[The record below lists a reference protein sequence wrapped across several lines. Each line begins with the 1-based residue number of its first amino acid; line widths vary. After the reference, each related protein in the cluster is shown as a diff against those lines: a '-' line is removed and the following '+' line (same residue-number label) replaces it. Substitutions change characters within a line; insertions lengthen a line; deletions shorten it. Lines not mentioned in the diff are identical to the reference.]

1 MPDLYDD
8 EAFEAFCTIKKR
20 RLAAIARCTRGE
32 AEPGDVK
39 SIAWEMAGLIQSQGD
54 IEIDFLN
61 PDCQDRIIAYTY
73 QKLVAYAE
81 KTVRYA
87 IRLDH
92 GPPGADDTAPTLM
105 ERLRDP
111 GSPDPVE
118 QLIAWEEYQE
128 PPTVDP
134 HRSCACA
141 YVLLLRHFN
150 GRMPAVAHFLRIS
163 VSHTYRCCARARQTE
178 VQQIPISMHVQ
189 DAAFQPRPWRS
200 FKLCRVPRQLALDF
214 GEGLFDKDSFQSS
227 TRSSP
232 C

>member
-1 MPDLYDD
+1 MPGLYDD
-8 EAFEAFCTIKKR
+8 EAFEVFCTIKKR

-32 AEPGDVK
+32 VEPDDVK
-39 SIAWEMAGLIQSQGD
+39 SVAWEMACVIQTQGGT
-54 IEIDFLN
+54 EIDFLN
-61 PDCQDRIIAYTY
+61 PDCQDLIISYTY
-73 QKLVAYAE
+73 QKLVAYTE

-92 GPPGADDTAPTLM
+92 GPPGSDDNAPTLM

-118 QLIAWEEYQE
+118 QLIALEEYQAQ
-128 PPTVDP
+128 PAVDP

-141 YVLLLRHFN
+141 YVLLLRRFN
-150 GRMPAVAHFLRIS
+150 GWMPAVAHFLRIS
-163 VSHTYRCCARARQTE
+163 TSHTYRCCARARQAE
-178 VQQIPISMHVQ
+178 VQQLPIPIHVQ
-189 DAAFQPRPWRS
+189 DTAFQPRPWRS
-200 FKLCRVPRQLALDF
+200 FKLCRTPRQLALDF
-214 GEGLFDKDSFQSS
+214 GEDLFDEDGFQSA